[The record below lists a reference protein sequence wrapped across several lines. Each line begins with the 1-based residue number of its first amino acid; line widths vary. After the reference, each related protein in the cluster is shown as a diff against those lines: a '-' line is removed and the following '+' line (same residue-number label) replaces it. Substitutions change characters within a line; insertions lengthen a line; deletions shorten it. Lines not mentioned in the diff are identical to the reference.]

1 MAMNTEPHNLL
12 RADVT
17 RQLLLQREL
26 PQGQLREPIEA
37 SWLRSLD
44 AGLDCQT
51 NVEADQLN
59 RADVRDLHEH
69 NKLLLDCAA
78 PEVELLTRQYSA
90 ENALV
95 MLADCGAHILAVKGN
110 SEVLDKA
117 ARHALNPGVCWAEN
131 SRGTNAL
138 GTALV
143 AGRAVKIEGSEHFLD
158 RLTQFSC
165 TSAPIFDPNGNTLGV
180 LDLTSERG
188 RVQQPLEVVQM
199 AARSI
204 ENRLFSASFSENAVI
219 AVHSRQQYLN
229 SVWQGLLAVD
239 PDGELLGANHQAH
252 QLLNAADGTLKKR
265 ALDDVLGISA
275 SQLISHLMQ
284 GKTYTLQTRMGALY
298 CSLVQLPKPRISLP
312 FTTEQRIKRVNE
324 DPRPGLT
331 EIAGKNP
338 RLSRSLKMAL
348 KGMAHDLPVLLNGET
363 GTGKEVV
370 AHALH
375 DAGARSNKPFVAV
388 NCAAIPEGLIESELF
403 GYREGAFTG
412 SRRGGMVGRFQQ
424 ADGGTLFLDEIGD
437 MPLALQARLLRVLQE
452 RRVAPLGGGEEVA
465 LDIRLICATHRD
477 MRTLVAEGGF
487 REDLF
492 YRLNGIGVKL
502 PALRERADL
511 PDFLYKLLQS
521 LQQRML
527 GTETVITLEKSL
539 LERLAH
545 YSWPGNIRQ
554 METVLKASLAFIDE
568 GETLITDAHLTDD
581 FLDQLLLEADG
592 QGGGGILKQ
601 SEQQTIRKALDEHNG
616 NISATAKAL
625 GISRATMYR
634 RLQELEPE
642 G

>member
-1 MAMNTEPHNLL
+1 MAINTEPHNLL
-12 RADVT
+12 RTDVT
-17 RQLLLQREL
+17 RQLILQRDI
-26 PQGQLREPIEA
+26 PGGQLREPIEA

-44 AGLDCQT
+44 AGLDTQ
-51 NVEADQLN
+51 NSVDVEQLS
-59 RADVRDLHEH
+59 RADVQDLREQ

-78 PEVELLTRQYSA
+78 PEVEMLTRQYA
-90 ENALV
+90 ADRALV
-95 MLADCGAHILAVKGN
+95 MLADCDARILAVKGN
-110 SEVLDKA
+110 SNALDKA
-117 ARHALNPGVCWAEN
+117 ARYALNPGVCWSEV

-143 AGRAVKIEGSEHFLD
+143 DACPVKIEGHEHFLD
-158 RLTQFSC
+158 RLNQFSC
-165 TSAPIFDPNGNTLGV
+165 TSSPIFDPSGNTLGV
-180 LDLTSERG
+180 LDMTHLRG

-204 ENRLFSASFSENAVI
+204 ENRLFSASFNENAVI
-219 AVHSRQQYLN
+219 AIHSRQQYLD

-239 PDGELLGANHQAH
+239 PDGDLLGANQQAH
-252 QLLNAADGTLKKR
+252 QLLNVQEGALKQR
-265 ALDDVLGISA
+265 PLEEVLGISA
-275 SQLISHLMQ
+275 SQLINHLMQ
-284 GKTYTLQTRMGALY
+284 GKPHTLQTRNGALY
-298 CSLVQLPKPRISLP
+298 CRLIQLPKPRISLP
-312 FTTEQRIKRVNE
+312 FTAEQRIKRSGE
-324 DPRPGLT
+324 EKRPGLA
-331 EIAGKNP
+331 EVAGNNP

-370 AHALH
+370 ARALH
-375 DAGARSNKPFVAV
+375 DAGPRANKPFIAV

-452 RRVAPLGGGEEVA
+452 RRVAPLGGGEEVS

-477 MRTLVAEGGF
+477 MRALVAEGDF

-492 YRLNGIGVKL
+492 YRLNGVGVKL

-511 PDFLYKLLQS
+511 PEFLAKLLGAV
-521 LQQRML
+521 QQRCGISKPVEIESGL
-527 GTETVITLEKSL
+527 LTSL
-539 LERLAH
+539 SD

-554 METVLKASLAFIDE
+554 METILKAALAFLDE
-568 GETLITDAHLTDD
+568 DELLITEDHLTDD
-581 FLDQLLLEADG
+581 FLDQLNHEAEG
-592 QGGGGILKQ
+592 QGSGGILKQ

-625 GISRATMYR
+625 GISRATLYR
-634 RLQELEPE
+634 RLQELEQE